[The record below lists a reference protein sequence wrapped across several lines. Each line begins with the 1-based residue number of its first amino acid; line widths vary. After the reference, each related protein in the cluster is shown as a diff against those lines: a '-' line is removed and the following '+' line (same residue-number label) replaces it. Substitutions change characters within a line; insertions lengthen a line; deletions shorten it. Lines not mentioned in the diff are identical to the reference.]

1 MIAMTDEHPDTP
13 GDQDR
18 TPVNDAREGKGTEPD
33 EDIIRIEHL
42 TKVFENARTVVAVDD
57 VSLTV
62 HRGEIFGLLGP
73 NGAGKSTLIRILTTL
88 MKPTS
93 GTASIE
99 SFDVI
104 RYPEKIRSRIGVCP
118 QNSTLDLELSAY
130 DNLDFYGRL
139 QNVDDTT
146 LATRIPE
153 LLGMVDLAGRADARV
168 STFSGGMRRKLEI
181 VRAFIH
187 HPSILFLDEP
197 TIGLDPESRREV
209 WKQITRLNTEET
221 TIILTTHYMDE
232 AEKLCDRI
240 AFMEGGRLISLDT
253 PENLKRAMPG
263 GDLIEIGFSE
273 LREGILP
280 AVRSHASVVSVEMQ
294 GQKMLISAHEGSS
307 LLPVLLAD
315 FERFLIPVTS
325 ISIRSPSLED
335 VFIYLTGKKLDDS
348 GVNGPVSPPGRIT

>member
-1 MIAMTDEHPDTP
+1 MNAEDPEIP
-13 GDQDR
+13 GDR
-18 TPVNDAREGKGTEPD
+18 NETPVPNEGGGTGPG
-33 EDIIRIEHL
+33 EDIIRIESL
-42 TKVFENARTVVAVDD
+42 TKIFQNTRTVVAVDN
-57 VSLTV
+57 VSFTV
-62 HRGEIFGLLGP
+62 KRGEIFGLLGP

-93 GTASIE
+93 GTASVE
-99 SFDVI
+99 SYDVV
-104 RYPEKIRSRIGVCP
+104 RDPEKIRSRIGVCP

-139 QNVDDTT
+139 QDVDDTT
-146 LATRIPE
+146 LKTRIPE
-153 LLGMVDLAGRADARV
+153 LLAMVGLADRADARV

-209 WKQITRLNTEET
+209 WKQINQLNTEET

-253 PENLKRAMPG
+253 PANLKQAMPG
-263 GDLIEIGFSE
+263 GDLIEIGFDE
-273 LREGILP
+273 LREGIVP
-280 AVRSHASVVSVEMQ
+280 AVQSHPSVVSVEVQ
-294 GQKMLISAHEGSS
+294 GQKMLISAHAGSS
-307 LLPVLLAD
+307 LLPAILAD
-315 FERFLIPVTS
+315 FERFSIPVSS
-325 ISIRSPSLED
+325 ITIRSPSLED
-335 VFIYLTGKKLDDS
+335 VFIYLTGRKLDDS
-348 GVNGPVSPPGRIT
+348 GVNGPLPPPGRRV

>member
-1 MIAMTDEHPDTP
+1 MTAEHPDTP
-13 GDQDR
+13 GDRDR
-18 TPVNDAREGKGTEPD
+18 TPANDDRDGKGTKPD
-33 EDIIRIEHL
+33 DDIIRIEHL
-42 TKVFENARTVVAVDD
+42 TKVFKNARTVVAVDD

-62 HRGEIFGLLGP
+62 QRGEIFGLLGP

-99 SFDVI
+99 SYDVT

-118 QNSTLDLELSAY
+118 QNSTLDLELSAF

-139 QNVDDTT
+139 QNVDDKT

-153 LLGMVDLAGRADARV
+153 LLGMVELADRADARV

-209 WKQITRLNTEET
+209 WKQINRLNTEET

-240 AFMEGGRLISLDT
+240 AFMDEGRLISLDT
-253 PENLKRAMPG
+253 PGNLKRAMPG

-273 LREGILP
+273 LKEGILP
-280 AVRSHASVVSVEMQ
+280 VVRSHASVVSVELQ

-307 LLPVLLAD
+307 LLPALLAD
-315 FERFLIPVTS
+315 FEGFSIPVTS
-325 ISIRSPSLED
+325 ITIRSPSLED
-335 VFIYLTGKKLDDS
+335 VFIYLTGRKLDGS
-348 GVNGPVSPPGRIT
+348 GVGGPDSPSRGVS

>member
-1 MIAMTDEHPDTP
+1 MTAEQSLP
-13 GDQDR
+13 GAPSR
-18 TPVNDAREGKGTEPD
+18 ASGEGETGPRD
-33 EDIIRIEHL
+33 DIIRIDHI
-42 TKVFENARTVVAVDD
+42 TKVFENARRVVAVDD
-57 VSLTV
+57 VSLIV
-62 HRGEIFGLLGP
+62 KRGEIFGLLGP

-99 SFDVI
+99 SHEVTAE
-104 RYPEKIRSRIGVCP
+104 PENIRSRIGVCP
-118 QNSTLDLELSAY
+118 QNSTLDLELTAY

-139 QNVDDTT
+139 QNVDDKT
-146 LATRIPE
+146 LETRIPE
-153 LLGMVDLAGRADARV
+153 LLAMVELSDRASARV

-240 AFMEGGRLISLDT
+240 AFMDGGKLVSLDT

-273 LREGILP
+273 FDDAILP
-280 AVRSHASVVSVEMQ
+280 VIRENGKVVSVEIQ
-294 GQKMLISAHEGSS
+294 GQKLLISAHEGSS

-315 FERFLIPVTS
+315 FERFSLPVTS
-325 ISIRSPSLED
+325 VSIRTPSLED
-335 VFIYLTGKKLDDS
+335 VFIYLTGKKLDEPGGS
-348 GVNGPVSPPGRIT
+348 GSLSPERRP